1 MTAFAKMHG
10 LSNDFVVVDGPIDP
24 EPEEIRAICDRRTG
38 IGADGLLSV
47 SHGSAGGA
55 LRMQYWNADGSTAE
69 MCGNGLRC
77 VVRYGVDRGLVDRV
91 EFLVETPVGLKA
103 VRVLPS
109 GDISVD
115 LGPVHVDASTIELHG
130 RPWSTVDVGNPHAV
144 TFVPDPARA
153 PVTTEGPV
161 VEVDRHFPDGTNV
174 EYATVDGDRID
185 MRVWERGV
193 GETQACGTGM
203 VAVAA
208 AARRSH
214 PEIERWV
221 VTVPG
226 GSGMVDFDGA
236 HAWLTGPAVTV
247 FEGVLAQ

>member
-1 MTAFAKMHG
+1 MNAFVKMHG

-24 EPEEIRAICDRRTG
+24 EPTEIRAICDRRTG
-38 IGADGLLSV
+38 VGADGLLAV
-47 SHGSAGGA
+47 SPGSGGA
-55 LRMQYWNADGSTAE
+55 AVRMQYWNADGSTAE

-77 VVRYGVDRGLVDRV
+77 VVRYAVDRGLVDDT
-91 EFLVETPVGLKA
+91 ELLVETPVGLKA
-103 VRVLPS
+103 VRVLPA

-115 LGPVHVDASTIELHG
+115 LGPVRVHQSTIELHG

-153 PVTTEGPV
+153 PVTTEGPS
-161 VEVDRHFPDGTNV
+161 VETDRHFPDGTNV
-174 EYATVDGDRID
+174 EYAAVDGDRID

-208 AARRSH
+208 AARRTH
-214 PEIERWV
+214 PEIERWLV
-221 VTVPG
+221 NVPG
-226 GSGMVDFDGA
+226 GTGIVEFDGDR
-236 HAWLTGPAVTV
+236 AWLTGPAVTV